1 MNDWEKKD
9 NEQREQDTVEKL
21 RNLTEDVKIPPSLE
35 PERMEE
41 KLASQ
46 KRRKRF
52 PRYRAALAAA
62 ACLCLVVGAAI
73 GYGAMTGEQDGGGA
87 SSGTMTAEHTAG
99 STAGTAGQ
107 IPAAEDYDEIYDA
120 IEASA
125 DRAVSDMA
133 EGTVMEESA
142 LDTGAAADGASAR
155 SVSGGSA
162 EYSDTNVREEGVG
175 EADIVKTDGK
185 NLYIAAG
192 NKVFIVGLGSEKM
205 EEKAVIR
212 QEDSLYISEVYVQDD
227 RLVAVYVKEE
237 YDDGET
243 GYDGYYRQY
252 TCAEVYDVSDPGEP
266 ESIGVISQSGYYNT
280 LRVRNGYVYV
290 ISEFYPT
297 VGAARS
303 DADLYIPEVQGE
315 KIAAG
320 NIYMPQSR
328 LGDYYTVISAF
339 SLEDPEEK
347 TDSKAVFGSAGMCY
361 VSRESI
367 YVTEPVYEADGSVQ
381 DQTSIRKVSYK
392 DGVLEG
398 VAQTKV
404 WGTLNDSFSIDEYE
418 GNLRLV
424 TTVTE
429 TEGTGSLFGQNQT
442 QALQT
447 SNSLYVLDEK
457 LEKLGEIHD
466 LAEGESV
473 YSARFMGETGYFV
486 TFRQID
492 PLFSVDLSDPK
503 APEIIG
509 KLKIPGFS
517 EYLHPYGDGKLLG
530 IGMDVD
536 EEGVTTSGVKLSMFD
551 ISDPADVKETDKYTI
566 SDMFGTSAAYNY
578 RAVFADVEKN
588 LFGFTAYDDQQYYYL
603 FTYEEGT
610 GFKEV
615 FCRELSGYEETRG
628 LYVGDT
634 FYLVN
639 GYTVESYD
647 MSDFTKLDDIVL

>member
-9 NEQREQDTVEKL
+9 RGQRDQETMEKL
-21 RNLTEDVKIPPSLE
+21 RELTENVKIPPSLE
-35 PERMEE
+35 PECVEE
-41 KLASQ
+41 RLASR
-46 KRRKRF
+46 KCRKRF
-52 PRYRAALAAA
+52 PGYRAALVAA
-62 ACLCLVVGAAI
+62 ACLCLVFGGAI
-73 GYGAMTGEQDGGGA
+73 GYGVLTGKQGGEEA
-87 SSGTMTAEHTAG
+87 LSGTMTAEHTAG
-99 STAGTAGQ
+99 STAGTTEQIQAAG
-107 IPAAEDYDEIYDA
+107 DYDEIYDA

-125 DRAVSDMA
+125 DRSVSDA
-133 EGTVMEESA
+133 TGGTVMQESA
-142 LDTGAAADGASAR
+142 LDTGSATNGASAR
-155 SVSGGSA
+155 STSEGSA

-185 NLYIAAG
+185 NLYIATD
-192 NKVFIVGLGSEKM
+192 NKVFVVGLGSEKM
-205 EEKAVIR
+205 EEKAVIK
-212 QEDSLYISEVYVQDD
+212 QEDSLHISEVYVQDD

-237 YDDGET
+237 YDDGKT
-243 GYDGYYRQY
+243 GYDGYYKQY
-252 TCAEVYDVSDPGEP
+252 TCAEVYDVSDPEEP
-266 ESIGVISQSGYYNT
+266 ESVGVISQSGSYNT
-280 LRVRNGYVYV
+280 LRVRDGYVYV

-297 VGAARS
+297 GGVARS
-303 DADLYIPEVQGE
+303 DVDLYIPEVQGE

-339 SLEDPEEK
+339 SLENPEEK

-367 YVTEPVYEADGSVQ
+367 YVTESVYESDGSIQ
-381 DQTSIRKVSYK
+381 NQTSIRKVSYK
-392 DGVLEG
+392 DGTLKG

-424 TTVTE
+424 TSVTE
-429 TEGTGSLFGQNQT
+429 TESAGGLFGQNQT

-486 TFRQID
+486 TFRQVD
-492 PLFSVDLSDPK
+492 PLFSVDLSNPE

-536 EEGVTTSGVKLSMFD
+536 EAGVTTSGVKLSMFD
-551 ISDPADVKETDKYTI
+551 ISDPTNVKETDKYTI
-566 SDMFGTSAAYNY
+566 SDMLGTSAAYDY

-588 LFGFTAYDDQQYYYL
+588 LFGLTTYNDQQYYYL

-628 LYVGDT
+628 LYVEDT
-634 FYLVN
+634 FYLIN